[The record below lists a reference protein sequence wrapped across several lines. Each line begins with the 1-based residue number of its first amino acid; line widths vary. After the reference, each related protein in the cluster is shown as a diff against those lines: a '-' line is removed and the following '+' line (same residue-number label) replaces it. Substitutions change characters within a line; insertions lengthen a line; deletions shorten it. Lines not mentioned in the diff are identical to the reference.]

1 MKNARLIIGI
11 VSFILFFII
20 LFQSCV
26 AGFVNSVNASSDA
39 GGSVGLVVAFM
50 VVIAGI
56 IAIVCRKNATGSIV
70 AGVVYGLS
78 GLLGVA
84 NSDVYKDT
92 CLFGAACS
100 LFSLFSTFSLESNKR
115 KAIKQICNHQI
126 TK

>member
-20 LFQSCV
+20 LFQSCA
-26 AGFVNSVNASSDA
+26 AGVVNSVTASSDA
-39 GGSVGLVVAFM
+39 GGSAGLIVAFM

-78 GLLGVA
+78 GLVGVA
-84 NSDVYKDT
+84 TSDVYTDLSIWGG
-92 CLFGAACS
+92 LFIIFAIFYI
-100 LFSLFSTFSLESNKR
+100 FSG
-115 KAIKQICNHQI
+115 IKQKKSDKANL
-126 TK
+126 

>member
-20 LFQSCV
+20 LFQSCA

-84 NSDVYKDT
+84 NSDVYKDLSIWGG
-92 CLFGAACS
+92 LFIIFAIFYI
-100 LFSLFSTFSLESNKR
+100 FSG
-115 KAIKQICNHQI
+115 IKQKKSDIANP
-126 TK
+126 

>member
-20 LFQSCV
+20 LFQSCA

-50 VVIAGI
+50 VI

-84 NSDVYKDT
+84 NSDVYKDLSIWGG
-92 CLFGAACS
+92 LFIIFAIFYI
-100 LFSLFSTFSLESNKR
+100 FSG
-115 KAIKQICNHQI
+115 IKQKKSDKANL
-126 TK
+126 